1 MTLMTQPNLNIRWT
15 RVALASVGLLSFC
28 GASAGVWRWR
38 APHSS
43 SVLSPAAATTRVPV
57 ASSRQTVAMQTGRS
71 THSASS
77 ASGTSNEVVVASLG
91 KLPLTASIPLW
102 AQGKIV
108 RHVPVQRGA
117 KVIALTFDDGPWP
130 RYTKEV
136 LQVLAS
142 RNVKATFFMI
152 GREVQRRP
160 DLVREVRDAGHSI
173 GNHSWDHARSPRN
186 PGEEVFRTDATI
198 KKALGVEPFL
208 FRPPYG
214 KITNGMAAQAMRD
227 GQCVVIW
234 NADSNDWKHA
244 TAASIAQRILRQA
257 SPGGIAL
264 MHDGGGNRGST
275 VAALPRIIDT
285 LRERG
290 YRFVTV
296 PQLLALR
303 HVEADKGHRKH
314 KARKAVPADKTLQ
327 AKTSHRHF
335 AKR

>member
-1 MTLMTQPNLNIRWT
+1 VT
-15 RVALASVGLLSFC
+15 RLGSGI
-28 GASAGVWRWR
+28 
-38 APHSS
+38 P
-43 SVLSPAAATTRVPV
+43 TTV
-57 ASSRQTVAMQTGRS
+57 
-71 THSASS
+71 
-77 ASGTSNEVVVASLG
+77 
-91 KLPLTASIPLW
+91 IPQW
-102 AQGKIV
+102 AQGRIV
-108 RHVPVQRGA
+108 RHVPVQRSD

-142 RNVKATFFMI
+142 RHVKATFFMI

-160 DLVREVRDAGHSI
+160 DLVREVRDAGHII

-186 PGEEVFRTDATI
+186 PGEEVFRTDAAI
-198 KKALGVEPFL
+198 KNAVGVEPSL

-234 NADSNDWKHA
+234 SADSNDWKHA
-244 TAASIAQRILRQA
+244 TADSIAERILRQA
-257 SPGGIAL
+257 SPGSIAL
-264 MHDGGGNRGST
+264 LHDGGGNRAST

-296 PQLLALR
+296 PELLALR
-303 HVEADKGHRKH
+303 HVEADKRNRKH
-314 KARKAVPADKTLQ
+314 KAKKAAPAARTLR
-327 AKTSHRHF
+327 AHASHSRLV
-335 AKR
+335 KR